1 MSAGRW
7 WPALPP
13 ALCTSLWRD
22 GRQASACLSRCRG
35 RERKGRS
42 SPTSQSVSC
51 LPPALALPLAPAGS
65 SPLPWGPLTARERSL
80 LAEGHLR
87 APAGSRSLRP
97 RPPRRRAQ
105 GRLRRAE
112 GGAGVGP
119 RGTGVPCAVTCLLS
133 PCSRTSVQLQEASL
147 VLKQQAWPCVTVR
160 CRGLCHTQ
168 VPEPLSHSGPRAP
181 SHSDGWT
188 FGCSGGQGEEKGK
201 EEKREKGEEEKK
213 K

>member
-1 MSAGRW
+1 MLSQHDDRARVGRVCVSARRRLSPSPSGACSVGQVPRCSSALPTAGSRTAALKAVRQAVGRRLIHSSPRGAGYGHPEVLAMSAGRW

-13 ALCTSLWRD
+13 ALCTSPWRD

-97 RPPRRRAQ
+97 RPPRRCAQ
-105 GRLRRAE
+105 GRLRR
-112 GGAGVGP
+112 G
-119 RGTGVPCAVTCLLS
+119 
-133 PCSRTSVQLQEASL
+133 
-147 VLKQQAWPCVTVR
+147 
-160 CRGLCHTQ
+160 
-168 VPEPLSHSGPRAP
+168 
-181 SHSDGWT
+181 
-188 FGCSGGQGEEKGK
+188 
-201 EEKREKGEEEKK
+201 
-213 K
+213 